1 MKRKVVEK
9 HERQWWVWGV
19 ILLIAFAILGG
30 GYWMYYQSI
39 ESAVYSTTFFFRY
52 PLSDFVG

>member
-39 ESAVYSTTFFFRY
+39 ESAVYSTT
-52 PLSDFVG
+52 LSFM

>member
-19 ILLIAFAILGG
+19 ILLIAFAILGS
-30 GYWMYYQSI
+30 YWMYYQSI

-52 PLSDFVG
+52 PLSDFGG